1 MKYQIKEI
9 REFMTDWARDEY
21 QLSWDNSGS
30 QIEFDNETDS
40 VVVGMDLTDELV
52 DLAIKNGSKL
62 IVTHHPMFF
71 SGVKNIIENTYIGD
85 NIIKLIENR
94 ISVFSYHTSMDI
106 ADDGVNDS
114 LFEKLMLKN
123 KEVLTYEE
131 EKPMGLVGELNR
143 AHDLKGL
150 LDGLRDI
157 LDLENIRVYGKDK
170 KEINKVAIM
179 GGAGAEFLKE
189 AIKMG
194 ADAYI
199 TGDVKYHDGQSA
211 YENDIILIDIGH
223 FHSEKFII
231 PKIEKNLKN
240 KFGDLEVHTLMKSS
254 YELDF

>member
-9 REFMTDWARDEY
+9 KEFMTNWAKDEY

-30 QIEFDNETDS
+30 QIEFNEKTNS

-71 SGVKNIIENTYIGD
+71 SGVKNIIENTYSGD
-85 NIIKLIENR
+85 NIIKLIDNR

-131 EKPMGLVGELNR
+131 EKPMGLVGELKKP
-143 AHDLKGL
+143 HDLKGL

-157 LDLENIRVYGKDK
+157 LDLKNIRVYGKER
-170 KEINKVAIM
+170 EINKVAIM
-179 GGAGAEFLKE
+179 GGAGADFLRD
-189 AIKMG
+189 AIKIG

-211 YENDIILIDIGH
+211 YENEIILVDIGH

-231 PKIEKNLKN
+231 PKIEKNLKDN
-240 KFGDLEVHTLMKSS
+240 FEDLEVHTLMKSS

>member
-9 REFMTDWARDEY
+9 KEFMTNWAKDEY

-30 QIEFDNETDS
+30 QIEFNEKTDS

-71 SGVKNIIENTYIGD
+71 SGVKNIIENTYSGD

-123 KEVLTYEE
+123 KEVLIYEE
-131 EKPMGLVGELNR
+131 EKPMGLVGELKIS
-143 AHDLKGL
+143 HDLKGL

-157 LDLENIRVYGKDK
+157 LDLENIRVYGKER
-170 KEINKVAIM
+170 EINKVALM
-179 GGAGAEFLKE
+179 GGAGADFLRE
-189 AIKMG
+189 AIKIG

-211 YENDIILIDIGH
+211 YENEIILVDIGH

-231 PKIEKNLKN
+231 PKIEKNLKD
-240 KFGDLEVHTLMKSS
+240 KFEDLEVHTLMKSS